1 MIHYLTVPVVQV
13 LGGRLTLG
21 FRLRFFVEL
30 QSKCQLGEGSDLG
43 ACLGWRSHFQAL
55 ICGSWQEASVP
66 NWLLARGI
74 SSSPHSS
81 FQMATWQLASLRE
94 REIQQKDSLMSLLLF
109 SIYLKQ
115 VTKSSPHSK
124 EGERVSIFWREC
136 EFVDILNF
144 PKPQYYRDISSP
156 QIDF

>member
-1 MIHYLTVPVVQV
+1 MESRTIFIEMNTCISYLLVQNKLSISDIKIRSITPNIYYLTVPVVRV
-13 LGGRLTLG
+13 LGGRLALG
-21 FRLRFFVEL
+21 FRLRSFVES

-55 ICGSWQEASVP
+55 ICGSWQEAPVP

-94 REIQQKDSLMSLLLF
+94 RDP
-109 SIYLKQ
+109 
-115 VTKSSPHSK
+115 TKRQSNATSAFFY
-124 EGERVSIFWREC
+124 VSET
-136 EFVDILNF
+136 
-144 PKPQYYRDISSP
+144 SH
-156 QIDF
+156 